1 MPIRL
6 IRIGPSLLEALA
18 AATFR
23 DVYGADAAPSCRPRS
38 RWLRRRSSNEDRVG
52 AHAPWVGYLVV
63 DPLASVLV
71 GGVRLQGE
79 SRGRWGV

>member
-23 DVYGADAAPSCRPRS
+23 DVYGADAATELQTAKQMVTQTLEQRGSRGRPRT
-38 RWLRRRSSNEDRVG
+38 
-52 AHAPWVGYLVV
+52 
-63 DPLASVLV
+63 V
-71 GGVRLQGE
+71 GGVLG
-79 SRGRWGV
+79 G